1 MNVQKLYTTGINF
14 SEKIL
19 TNKTLLRS
27 LEKIS
32 EHGVSFTNTTSLIMT
47 AGIRPL
53 AIHITPDVEEE
64 NKQYAMSNSI
74 GSGLIKFALVEA
86 VALPLEAVVKNIDD
100 NPDKFLKQQTI
111 KNLKGEAKELANSR
125 SYRLF
130 TQLFKLG
137 AGVLTAVPKSILTV
151 ALIPIIMDKIFLK
164 KKSKQL
170 KTSTDNNQNT
180 NNQFDILKDK
190 NVFFTGRITDT
201 LSKGIGRIIDNTKLQ
216 NLIKRNEKYDKD
228 IAKHITA
235 GTDLLLTAA
244 TCQQTAQSS
253 KIKENRK
260 KALIY
265 NNIISTGV
273 TLGGGYFVDNL
284 IKRKTQKFIEKFKAL
299 NANDPKLLKYIE
311 GINIIR
317 PAIIFAGIYYG
328 LLPIFSTYLSEK
340 IDKHIK

>member
-1 MNVQKLYTTGINF
+1 MNIQKLYTTGTNLTDR
-14 SEKIL
+14 IL
-19 TNKTLLRS
+19 TNKKLLHG

-32 EHGVSFTNTTSLIMT
+32 EHGVSFTNTTSLLMT

-53 AIHITPDVEEE
+53 AIYFTPNVEEE

-74 GSGLIKFALVEA
+74 GSGLIKFALVES
-86 VALPLEAVVKNIDD
+86 VALPLEAVVKNIDN
-100 NPDKFLKQQTI
+100 NPDKFLKPETI
-111 KNLKGEAKELANSR
+111 KNLKGGAKELANSR

-137 AGVLTAVPKSILTV
+137 AGILTAIPKSILTV
-151 ALIPIIMDKIFLK
+151 ALIPIIMDKIFSVK
-164 KKSKQL
+164 NIKTEPQKTQSKEIPN
-170 KTSTDNNQNT
+170 K
-180 NNQFDILKDK
+180 FDILKDK
-190 NVFFTGRITDT
+190 DIFFTGRITDT
-201 LSKGIGRIIDNTKLQ
+201 LSKGIGKIIDNTKLQ

-235 GTDLLLTAA
+235 GTDVLLTAV
-244 TCQQTAQSS
+244 TCQQTAQS
-253 KIKENRK
+253 KNIKENRK

-284 IKRKTQKFIEKFKAL
+284 IKTKSQKFIEKFKIL
-299 NANDPKLLKYIE
+299 NAKDPKLLKYIE